1 MILICD
7 STQDKFNHNFYAII
21 RAMSKKAM
29 DKEQIKAKLEYLKSL
44 IITFLVS
51 LLGIF
56 SYIALH
62 YKEIDFMLGV
72 LIAIGVVAL
81 FVILYR
87 LNIAF
92 DKHLNNLGR
101 TNK

>member
-62 YKEIDFMLGV
+62 YKEIDFVLWVFIIIGGV
-72 LIAIGVVAL
+72 LLAVVL
-81 FVILYR
+81 VC
-87 LNIAF
+87 
-92 DKHLNNLGR
+92 LNNAFNKNLNKLGGK
-101 TNK
+101 TK